1 MAVEERPGAQE
12 WIPHGAGIGELRDA
26 AQSCRGC
33 ELWRPATQTVFGDGS
48 PSARMML
55 VGEQPGD
62 REDLAGEPFV
72 GPAGAVL
79 DRALQAAGV
88 ARDEIY
94 LTNAVKHFRFEE
106 RGKRRIHSKPGIAHI
121 VACAPWLDAEVDAV
135 DPALIVCLGATAA
148 RAVLGRTVAVGGE
161 RGKLQP
167 ARGAR
172 QQAGGLGR
180 SPTKG
185 RQALVTVHPSSIL
198 RIREDADRSAAF
210 EAFVDDLR
218 VGAEALHGWK

>member
-1 MAVEERPGAQE
+1 MGAEERPGAEE
-12 WIPHGAGIGELRDA
+12 WVPRGAGIGELRA
-26 AQSCRGC
+26 AAGSCRGC

-48 PSARMML
+48 PSARIML

-62 REDLAGEPFV
+62 REDLAGEPFI

-79 DRALQAAGV
+79 DRALEAADV

-106 RGKRRIHSKPGIAHI
+106 RGKRRIHSKPGVAHI

-135 DPALIVCLGATAA
+135 DPELIVCLGATAA
-148 RAVLGRTVAVGGE
+148 RAVLDRTVAVGSE

-167 ARGAR
+167 AR
-172 QQAGGLGR
+172 
-180 SPTKG
+180 G

-198 RIREDADRSAAF
+198 RVRAQADRSIAF
-210 EAFVDDLR
+210 DAFVEDLR
-218 VGAEALHGWK
+218 VASHALRRRRTG